1 MALTQTPPARA
12 NPSHNM
18 SRHYS
23 IPESERSNYT
33 LPDIEV
39 FQLTAREFAESD
51 SNEELIHEY
60 MKRHEF
66 RLAAMNSRIR
76 EAMFDAM
83 IEEEGI
89 EGGWFWWSCLP
100 GCLPDSSA
108 FGPFKTHA
116 EALADAM
123 DNCES

>member
-1 MALTQTPPARA
+1 
-12 NPSHNM
+12 M

-23 IPESERSNYT
+23 TPESERSVYT

-39 FQLTAREFAESD
+39 FQQTAREFAESD

-60 MKRHEF
+60 MRKHEF
-66 RLAAMNSRIR
+66 RLAGMNSRTR
-76 EAMFDAM
+76 DAMFDAM
-83 IEEEGI
+83 IEEGI
-89 EGGWFWWSCLP
+89 EGGFFWWACLP
-100 GCLPDSSA
+100 GCLPDSCA

-123 DNCES
+123 ENSSND

>member
-1 MALTQTPPARA
+1 
-12 NPSHNM
+12 M

-23 IPESERSNYT
+23 MPESERSNYT

-39 FQLTAREFAESD
+39 FEQTAREFAESD
-51 SNEELIHEY
+51 SNEELIREY
-60 MKRHEF
+60 MRKHEF
-66 RLAAMNSRIR
+66 RLASMNSKVRD
-76 EAMFDAM
+76 AMFDAM

-89 EGGWFWWSCLP
+89 EGGFFWWTCLP

-116 EALADAM
+116 EALADARANT
-123 DNCES
+123 DSGF

>member
-1 MALTQTPPARA
+1 
-12 NPSHNM
+12 M

-23 IPESERSNYT
+23 MPESERSEHT

-51 SNEELIHEY
+51 SNEELIHEWSQ
-60 MKRHEF
+60 KREF
-66 RLAAMNSRIR
+66 RLAGMNSRVR
-76 EAMFDAM
+76 DAMFDAM

-89 EGGWFWWSCLP
+89 EGGWFWWTCLP
-100 GCLPDSSA
+100 GCLPDSAA

-116 EALADAM
+116 DALADAM
-123 DNCES
+123 SNAS

>member
-1 MALTQTPPARA
+1 
-12 NPSHNM
+12 M

-23 IPESERSNYT
+23 MPESERSAYT

-39 FQLTAREFAESD
+39 FQQTAREFAESD
-51 SNEELIHEY
+51 SNEDLIREY
-60 MKRHEF
+60 MRRPEF
-66 RLAAMNSRIR
+66 RLASMNSRVR
-76 EAMFDAM
+76 DAMFDTM

-89 EGGWFWWSCLP
+89 EGGWFWWT
-100 GCLPDSSA
+100 CLPDSCA

-123 DNCES
+123 ENAGN

>member
-1 MALTQTPPARA
+1 M
-12 NPSHNM
+12 
-18 SRHYS
+18 
-23 IPESERSNYT
+23 PEAERSQWT

-51 SNEELIHEY
+51 SNAELIHEY
-60 MKRHEF
+60 MRKPAF
-66 RLAAMNSRIR
+66 RLAAMNSRDR
-76 EAMFDAM
+76 DRMFDAM

-89 EGGWFWWSCLP
+89 EGGWFWWTCLP
-100 GCLPDSSA
+100 GCLPDSDA

-123 DNCES
+123 DNSANE